1 MCTVEG
7 SGQTASGVQLPLL
20 AAAVGS
26 TEARTALAR
35 LGWGSGGL
43 SHGFVTW
50 EMTPIYSRLKGNM
63 LIKSDQSKF
72 VSGFWWILRFP
83 HGEKLWSLPL
93 WGLLAFGWFFWPL
106 KFTGKTKALAILLGL
121 VWLLNAWA
129 MPHGCRVDRNDLWV
143 EDKDC
148 IPCKC
153 HMPYDITLYHV
164 INHQSLLSY
173 YLNQTTHTHIYIFV
187 ITHTHTYI
195 YIYMYNISLL
205 NHTTSY
211 YIIHCSMHC
220 IILSPSIHAGCH
232 GGPYWT
238 IGQKAEVCR
247 LGPLGSGLGV
257 GASNHVPQARL
268 GA

>member
-187 ITHTHTYI
+187 ITHTHIRI
-195 YIYMYNISLL
+195 YIY
-205 NHTTSY
+205 
-211 YIIHCSMHC
+211 
-220 IILSPSIHAGCH
+220 
-232 GGPYWT
+232 
-238 IGQKAEVCR
+238 V
-247 LGPLGSGLGV
+247 
-257 GASNHVPQARL
+257 
-268 GA
+268 